1 MGLAPNDIFTRILS
15 MNDLSFTLVSIE
27 AFCIRV
33 PVKMP
38 IKVAFGTFRDRPMVL
53 LRVVDGQGAEGWGEV
68 WANWPASGAEHRAR
82 LSIDL
87 GERVVGKRFDSP
99 EQMFRQLSQELEV
112 LVLQTLEVGPIAQ
125 VLAGIDIACW
135 DLVARRANTPL
146 HRMISQRDVQHVPV
160 YVTGI
165 NPDQPEVFA
174 ASRQA
179 EGFRSFKLK
188 TGFGHDLDVR
198 NLQAMREVLGSSAE
212 LTCDSNQ
219 NLDLPAAKAF
229 VEAIAPLKLAWF
241 EEPLRVDAP
250 ASDWKELSIAST
262 TPLAGGE
269 NFHGAQFDEA
279 LDSSVLHVI
288 QPDITKWGGV
298 SGNAKVAARAVAAG
312 KRYCPH
318 YFGGGVSLLASLHVL
333 AAVGGEGVLEFDAHP
348 NLGREAVVG
357 DLLPVRDGSVS
368 VPTGPGLGAVPDLAQ
383 LLGHQTWT
391 GRVTS

>member
-1 MGLAPNDIFTRILS
+1 MAP
-15 MNDLSFTLVSIE
+15 LSFTLASIE

-33 PVKMP
+33 PVKAP

-53 LRVVDGQGAEGWGEV
+53 LRVVDTAGVEGWGEV

-87 GERVVGKRFDSP
+87 GERVVGKRFESP

-125 VLAGIDIACW
+125 VLAGLDIACW
-135 DLVARRANTPL
+135 DLVARRAGQPL
-146 HRMISQRDVQHVPV
+146 HQLLSDRQVSHVPV

-165 NPDQPEVFA
+165 NPDQPEIFA
-174 ASRQA
+174 AARQA
-179 EGFRSFKLK
+179 EGYRAFKLK
-188 TGFGHDLDVR
+188 TGFGHDKDVR
-198 NLQAMREVLGSSAE
+198 NLQAMREVLGPQAV

-219 NLDLPAAKAF
+219 NLDLPSAVAF
-229 VEAIAPLKLAWF
+229 AQAIAPLNLSWF

-250 ASDWKELSIAST
+250 EADWQALAHAST

-269 NFHGAQFDEA
+269 NFHGPQFDHA
-279 LDSSVLHVI
+279 LASSVLQVM
-288 QPDITKWGGV
+288 QPDITKWGGI
-298 SGNAKVAARAVAAG
+298 SGNRSVAQRAVAAG

-318 YFGGGVSLLASLHVL
+318 YFGGGISLLASLQVL
-333 AAVGGEGVLEFDAHP
+333 AAVGGEGLLEFDAHP

-357 DLLPVRDGSVS
+357 DLLPVRDGSVP
-368 VPTGPGLGAVPDLAQ
+368 VPTGPGLGATPDLVQ
-383 LLGHQTWT
+383 LASHQTWT
-391 GRVTS
+391 GRVHA

>member
-1 MGLAPNDIFTRILS
+1 MTSLAFTIA
-15 MNDLSFTLVSIE
+15 SIE

-53 LRVVDGQGAEGWGEV
+53 LRVTSTDGAEGWGEA

-82 LSIDL
+82 LALDL
-87 GERVVGKRFDSP
+87 GERLLGRHFESP
-99 EQMFRQLSQELEV
+99 EQMFQQLSHELEV

-125 VLAGIDIACW
+125 VVAGLDIACW
-135 DLVARRANTPL
+135 DLVARRAGKPL
-146 HRMISQRDVQHVPV
+146 HKLLSDRNVSRVPV

-174 ASRQA
+174 AARQA
-179 EGFRSFKLK
+179 EGFRAFKLK
-188 TGFGHDLDVR
+188 TGFGHDIDVR
-198 NLQAMREVLGSSAE
+198 NLQAMRDTLGPDAV

-219 NLDLPAAKAF
+219 NLDLPAAVAF
-229 VEAIAPLKLAWF
+229 AKAIAHLNLSWF

-250 ASDWKELSIAST
+250 EADWQALAQASS

-269 NFHGAQFDEA
+269 NFHGPQFDLA
-279 LDSSVLHVI
+279 LNSPVLQVI

-298 SGNAKVAARAVAAG
+298 SGNFSVARRAVAAG

-318 YFGGGVSLLASLHVL
+318 YFGGGISLLASLHVL
-333 AAVGGEGVLEFDAHP
+333 AAAGGDGLLEFDAHP

-357 DLLPVRDGSVS
+357 DLLPVRDGSVP
-368 VPTGPGLGAVPDLAQ
+368 VPTGPGLGAIPDLAR
-383 LLGHQTWT
+383 LASHQTLT
-391 GRVTS
+391 GRIQA

>member
-1 MGLAPNDIFTRILS
+1 MAP
-15 MNDLSFTLVSIE
+15 LSFTLASIE

-33 PVKMP
+33 PVKAP

-53 LRVVDGQGAEGWGEV
+53 LRVVDTAGVEGWGEV

-87 GERVVGKRFDSP
+87 GERVVGKRFESP

-125 VLAGIDIACW
+125 VLAGLDIACW
-135 DLVARRANTPL
+135 DLVARRAGQPL
-146 HRMISQRDVQHVPV
+146 HQLLSDRQVSHVPV

-165 NPDQPEVFA
+165 NPDQPEIFA
-174 ASRQA
+174 AARQA
-179 EGFRSFKLK
+179 EGYRAFKLK
-188 TGFGHDLDVR
+188 TGFGHDKDVR
-198 NLQAMREVLGSSAE
+198 NLQAMREVLGPQAV

-219 NLDLPAAKAF
+219 NLDLPSAVAF
-229 VEAIAPLKLAWF
+229 AQAIAPLNLSWF

-250 ASDWKELSIAST
+250 EADWQALAHAST

-269 NFHGAQFDEA
+269 NFHGPQFDHA
-279 LDSSVLHVI
+279 LASSVLQVM
-288 QPDITKWGGV
+288 QPDITKWGGI
-298 SGNAKVAARAVAAG
+298 SGNTSVAQRAVAAG

-318 YFGGGVSLLASLHVL
+318 YFGGGISLLASLQVL
-333 AAVGGEGVLEFDAHP
+333 AAVGGEGLLEFDAHP

-357 DLLPVRDGSVS
+357 DLLPVRDGSVP
-368 VPTGPGLGAVPDLAQ
+368 VPTGPGLGATPDLVQ
-383 LLGHQTWT
+383 LASHQTWT
-391 GRVTS
+391 GRVHA

>member
-1 MGLAPNDIFTRILS
+1 MTSLALTIA
-15 MNDLSFTLVSIE
+15 SIE

-53 LRVVDGQGAEGWGEV
+53 LRVVDTHGAEGWGEV

-82 LSIDL
+82 LALDL
-87 GERVVGKRFDSP
+87 GERLIGRHFESP
-99 EQMFRQLSQELEV
+99 QQMFRQLGRELEV

-125 VLAGIDIACW
+125 VLAGLDIACW
-135 DLVARRANTPL
+135 DLVARRSGQPL
-146 HRMISQRDVQHVPV
+146 HQLLSDRKVSHVPV

-174 ASRQA
+174 AARQA
-179 EGFRSFKLK
+179 EGFQAFKLK
-188 TGFGHDLDVR
+188 TGFGHNIDVR
-198 NLQAMREVLGSSAE
+198 NLQAMREALGPDAV

-219 NLDLPAAKAF
+219 NLDLASAVAF
-229 VEAIAPLKLAWF
+229 AQAIAPLKLSWF

-250 ASDWKELSIAST
+250 EADWQALALASS

-269 NFHGAQFDEA
+269 NFHGAQFDHA
-279 LDSSVLHVI
+279 LASPVLQVI

-298 SGNAKVAARAVAAG
+298 TGNYDVARRAVAAG

-318 YFGGGVSLLASLHVL
+318 YFGGGISLLASLHVL
-333 AAVGGEGVLEFDAHP
+333 AAAGGEGLLEFDAHP
-348 NLGREAVVG
+348 NLGREAVVD
-357 DLLPVRDGSVS
+357 DLLPVQDGCVP

-383 LLGHQTWT
+383 LAPYQTLS
-391 GRVTS
+391 GKIQA